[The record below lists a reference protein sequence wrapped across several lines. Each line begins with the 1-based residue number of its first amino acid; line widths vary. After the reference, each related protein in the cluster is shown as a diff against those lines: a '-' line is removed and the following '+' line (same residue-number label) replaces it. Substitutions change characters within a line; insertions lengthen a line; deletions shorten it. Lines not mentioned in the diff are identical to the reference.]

1 MFQAIRKNIRFILVW
16 GILLAL
22 ISGGVSLL
30 FPMKYSAT
38 SQVLIIS
45 RDRSGVDP
53 YTQAK
58 SAERIGENLAQI
70 MKTTDFYNKVT
81 NLPSASFDK
90 TRWQNLN
97 DRDRRKMW
105 VKDVQGSMVYGTSLL
120 ETVVYSTTQ
129 ADALA
134 FSNAITAALTS
145 SGWEYVGG
153 DVAIKSVNDPLISRF
168 PAKPNF
174 LLNTGLG
181 FLLGAL
187 LAGLWVSRYKT
198 HAVFGA

>member
-1 MFQAIRKNIRFILVW
+1 MLHAIRKHLKLIIVW

-22 ISGGVSLL
+22 LSGGVSLL

-58 SAERIGENLAQI
+58 SAETIGQNLAQM
-70 MKTTDFYNKVT
+70 MKTTDFYNKVIT
-81 NLPSASFDK
+81 APAASFDK
-90 TRWQNLN
+90 NRWTALN

-105 VKDVQGSMVYGTSLL
+105 DQDVQGSMVYGTSLL
-120 ETVVYSTTQ
+120 QVVVYSPT
-129 ADALA
+129 ASDALA
-134 FSNAITAALTS
+134 LSNAVTGALTQ

-153 DVAIKSVNDPLISRF
+153 DVAVKSVNDPLVSRF

-174 LLNTGLG
+174 ILNTSLG
-181 FLLGAL
+181 FLTGFL
-187 LAGLWVSRYKT
+187 LTCLWVVNYRRHT
-198 HAVFGA
+198 A